1 MTWPNGKRFAF
12 TIIDDTD
19 KSTVENIKP
28 VYDYLYSHGLKT
40 TKTVPGTAFPDRRS
54 PIRNTKTLYFL

>member
-1 MTWPNGKRFAF
+1 MTWPNGKQFAF

-40 TKTVPGTAFPDRRS
+40 
-54 PIRNTKTLYFL
+54 